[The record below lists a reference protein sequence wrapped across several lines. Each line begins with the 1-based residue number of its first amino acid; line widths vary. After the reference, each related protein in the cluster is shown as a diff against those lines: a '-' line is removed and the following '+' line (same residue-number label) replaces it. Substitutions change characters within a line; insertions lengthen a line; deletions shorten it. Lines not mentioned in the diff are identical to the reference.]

1 MKQLAHACPPD
12 RQSPKERHVILYFQV
27 HQPRRLRKLGFLDI
41 GNEGD
46 YFDDQLNKDIILRV
60 SQNCYQPVN
69 AMLRKLVERFPEIK
83 LCFSLSGVLIDQLE
97 KYSPATL
104 QSFKDLAATGSV
116 EFLSETYYH
125 SLSSLTPNEE
135 FIIQVQAHRQ
145 LMEHHFGI
153 YPEVF
158 RNTELIYSNS
168 IGSKVAQLGFKGILC
183 DGIGRTLEGRSPY
196 QLYKHPNQEHFDI
209 LLRSNRLSDDIAFRF
224 NTEQSRLTVDD
235 FCRWIYEVPDDESIV
250 TLGMDY
256 ETFGEHFKASTGIIT
271 FLEKLIVK
279 LNTDKLARL
288 TSPSALFRTL
298 SPREKLDIHDFV
310 SWADESKDISAWLGN
325 DIQCDAFKTLQ
336 SLEETILRT
345 HNAAMIET
353 WRNLQ
358 TSDHFYYMC
367 TKGHNDGNVHSYFSH
382 YGSPYEAFINYM
394 NTLTDLSL
402 RARTPVHAVQAK
414 REPGLPVGRPA
425 SSEQYLFAAPV

>member
-1 MKQLAHACPPD
+1 M
-12 RQSPKERHVILYFQV
+12 RQSAQANVAPVGPGTPKERHVILYFQV

-41 GNEGD
+41 GHTGD
-46 YFDDQLNKDIILRV
+46 YFDEQLNKEIISRV
-60 SQNCYQPVN
+60 SQNCYLPTN
-69 AMLRKLVERFPEIK
+69 KMLLKVIEKLPNVK
-83 LCFSLSGVLIDQLE
+83 LCFSLSGVLVDQLQ
-97 KYSPATL
+97 KYKPEAL
-104 QSFKDLAATGSV
+104 QSFKDLASTGAV
-116 EFLSETYYH
+116 EFLAETYYH

-145 LMEHHFGI
+145 LMEHHFGT

-168 IGSKVAQLGFKGILC
+168 IGSKVAQLGFKGIVC
-183 DGIGRTLEGRSPY
+183 DGNGRTLNGKNPY
-196 QLYKHPNQEHFDI
+196 QLYKHASQERFDI

-224 NTEQSRLTVDD
+224 GNDNNKFTVDD
-235 FCRWIYEVPDDESIV
+235 YCRWICNIPGEENVI

-256 ETFGEHFKASTGIIT
+256 ETFGEHFLASTGIIS
-271 FLEKLIVK
+271 FLEKLI
-279 LNTDKLARL
+279 TRL
-288 TSPSALFRTL
+288 DSEGHTHLTTPSMVFSSL

-336 SLEETILRT
+336 SLEESILST
-345 HNAAMIET
+345 QNAEMIEA

-367 TKGHNDGNVHSYFSH
+367 TKGSADGNVHAYFSH

-402 RARTPVHAVQAK
+402 RAKMPMKTLKTPNP
-414 REPGLPVGRPA
+414 EL
-425 SSEQYLFAAPV
+425 SLFEARA

>member
-1 MKQLAHACPPD
+1 M
-12 RQSPKERHVILYFQV
+12 
-27 HQPRRLRKLGFLDI
+27 GFLDI
-41 GNEGD
+41 GNAGD
-46 YFDDQLNKDIILRV
+46 YFDEQLNKEIISRV
-60 SQNCYQPVN
+60 SQNCYLPVN
-69 AMLRKLVERFPEIK
+69 EKLRKLVERYPQIK

-97 KYSPATL
+97 KYQPEAL
-104 QSFKDLAATGSV
+104 QSFKDLASTGSV
-116 EFLSETYYH
+116 ELLSETYYH

-135 FIIQVQAHRQ
+135 FIIQVQAHRA
-145 LMEHHFGI
+145 LMERHFGV

-196 QLYKHPNQEHFDI
+196 QLYKHPAQERFDI

-224 NTEQSRLTVDD
+224 DNHPGKFTVED
-235 FCRWIYEVPDDESIV
+235 FCTWIYDVPGDESVV

-256 ETFGEHFKASTGIIT
+256 ETFGEHFRASTGIIT
-271 FLEKLIVK
+271 FLEKLITK
-279 LNTDKLARL
+279 LHTDNVVHF
-288 TSPSALFRTL
+288 TNPSALFKTL
-298 SPREKLDIHDFV
+298 TPKEKLDIHDFV

-336 SLEETILRT
+336 SMEESVMRT
-345 HNAAMIET
+345 HNAALIET

-367 TKGHNDGNVHSYFSH
+367 TKGLNDGNVHSYFSH

-402 RARTPVHAVQAK
+402 RARTPVYTV
-414 REPGLPVGRPA
+414 PVPTPTKEQA
-425 SSEQYLFAAPV
+425 SSEQYLFAEPV

>member
-1 MKQLAHACPPD
+1 M
-12 RQSPKERHVILYFQV
+12 
-27 HQPRRLRKLGFLDI
+27 GFLDI
-41 GNEGD
+41 GNTAD
-46 YFDDQLNKDIILRV
+46 YFDEQLNADIINRV
-60 SQNCYQPVN
+60 SQNCYLPVN
-69 AMLRKLVERFPEIK
+69 AMLRKLVEQHPNIK

-97 KYSPATL
+97 KYQPAAL
-104 QSFKDLAATGSV
+104 QSFKDLVSTGSI
-116 EFLSETYYH
+116 ELLSETYYH

-135 FIIQVQAHRQ
+135 FIIQVNAHRA
-145 LMEHHFGI
+145 LMEQHFNVH
-153 YPEVF
+153 PEVF

-168 IGSKVAQLGFKGILC
+168 IGSKVSQLGFKGILC

-196 QLYKHPNQEHFDI
+196 QLYKHPAQERFDI

-224 NTEQSRLTVDD
+224 GNSQSKFTVNE
-235 FCRWIYEVPDDESIV
+235 FCKWIYDVPGDESVV

-256 ETFGEHFKASTGIIT
+256 ETFGEHFNASSGIIT
-271 FLEKLIVK
+271 FLEKLITRIDEDGVA
-279 LNTDKLARL
+279 TL
-288 TSPSALFRTL
+288 TNPSTLFRSL
-298 SPREKLDIHDFV
+298 QPKEKLDIHDFV

-336 SLEETILRT
+336 SLEESVMRS
-345 HNAAMIET
+345 HNAALIET

-367 TKGHNDGNVHSYFSH
+367 TKGMNDGNVHSYFSH

-402 RARTPVHAVQAK
+402 RARTPVVPVPTA
-414 REPGLPVGRPA
+414 RESANSERHLFVVPA
-425 SSEQYLFAAPV
+425 

>member
-1 MKQLAHACPPD
+1 M
-12 RQSPKERHVILYFQV
+12 
-27 HQPRRLRKLGFLDI
+27 GFLDI
-41 GNEGD
+41 GNTGD
-46 YFDDQLNKDIILRV
+46 YFDEQLNADIINRV
-60 SQNCYQPVN
+60 SQNCYLPVN
-69 AMLRKLVERFPEIK
+69 AMLRKLVEQHPNIK

-97 KYSPATL
+97 KYQPAAL
-104 QSFKDLAATGSV
+104 QSFKDLVSTGSI
-116 EFLSETYYH
+116 ELLSETYYH

-135 FIIQVQAHRQ
+135 FIIQVNAHRA
-145 LMEHHFGI
+145 LMEQHFNVH
-153 YPEVF
+153 PEVF

-168 IGSKVAQLGFKGILC
+168 IGSKVSQLGFKGILC

-196 QLYKHPNQEHFDI
+196 QLYKHPAQERFDI

-224 NTEQSRLTVDD
+224 GNSQSKFTVNE
-235 FCRWIYEVPDDESIV
+235 FCKWIYDVPGDESVV

-256 ETFGEHFKASTGIIT
+256 ETFGEHFNASSGIIT
-271 FLEKLIVK
+271 FLEKLITRIDEDGVA
-279 LNTDKLARL
+279 TL
-288 TSPSALFRTL
+288 TNPSTLFRSL
-298 SPREKLDIHDFV
+298 QPKEKLDIHDFV

-336 SLEETILRT
+336 SLEESVMRS
-345 HNAAMIET
+345 HNAALIET

-367 TKGHNDGNVHSYFSH
+367 TKGMNDGNVHSYFSH

-402 RARTPVHAVQAK
+402 RARTPVVTLPTA
-414 REPGLPVGRPA
+414 RESANSERHLFVVPA
-425 SSEQYLFAAPV
+425 

>member
-1 MKQLAHACPPD
+1 MKQSSAL
-12 RQSPKERHVILYFQV
+12 KERHVILYFQV

-41 GNEGD
+41 GNTGD
-46 YFDDQLNKDIILRV
+46 YFDDQLNKDIISRV
-60 SQNCYQPVN
+60 SKNCYLPVN
-69 AMLRKLVERFPEIK
+69 EKLRKLVTRFPQIK
-83 LCFSLSGVLIDQLE
+83 LCFSLSGVLVDQLE
-97 KYSPATL
+97 KYEPSTL
-104 QSFKDLAATGSV
+104 QSFKDLTSTGAV
-116 EFLSETYYH
+116 ELLSETYYH

-135 FIIQVQAHRQ
+135 FIIQVNEHRS
-145 LMEHHFGI
+145 LMDHHFGVH
-153 YPEVF
+153 PEVF

-196 QLYKHPNQEHFDI
+196 QLYKHPSQERFDI

-224 NTEQSRLTVDD
+224 TNEQNKFTVDD
-235 FCRWIYEVPDDESIV
+235 FCRWIYEVPGDETVV

-256 ETFGEHFKASTGIIT
+256 ETFGEHFSASTGIIT
-271 FLEKLIVK
+271 FLERLI
-279 LNTDKLARL
+279 TKLADDKIAKL
-288 TSPSALFRTL
+288 TSPTDVFRAL

-336 SLEETILRT
+336 SLEESILKT
-345 HNAAMIET
+345 HNTALIDT

-367 TKGHNDGNVHSYFSH
+367 TKGASDGNVHSYFSH

-402 RARTPVHAVQAK
+402 KARTTLNIK
-414 REPGLPVGRPA
+414 PA
-425 SSEQYLFAAPV
+425 SRAPAGFDQSQIAARV

>member
-1 MKQLAHACPPD
+1 M
-12 RQSPKERHVILYFQV
+12 RQSAQANGVPRTPKERHVILYFQV

-41 GNEGD
+41 GHTGD
-46 YFDDQLNKDIILRV
+46 YFDEQLNKEIISRV
-60 SQNCYQPVN
+60 SQNCYLPTN
-69 AMLRKLVERFPEIK
+69 KMLRKLTEKLPNVK

-97 KYSPATL
+97 KYQPEAL
-104 QSFKDLAATGSV
+104 QSFKDLASTGAV

-135 FIIQVQAHRQ
+135 FIIQVQAHRT
-145 LMEHHFGI
+145 LMEHHFGM

-168 IGSKVAQLGFKGILC
+168 IGSKVAQLGFKGIVC
-183 DGIGRTLEGRSPY
+183 DGNGRTLNGKNPY
-196 QLYKHPNQEHFDI
+196 QIYKHASHERFNI

-224 NTEQSRLTVDD
+224 GNDANKFTVDD
-235 FCRWIYEVPDDESIV
+235 YCRWITNIPGDENVI

-256 ETFGEHFKASTGIIT
+256 ETFGEHFRASTGIIT
-271 FLEKLIVK
+271 FLEKLITK
-279 LNTDKLARL
+279 LETDGHTTL
-288 TSPSALFRTL
+288 TTPSELLRTL
-298 SPREKLDIHDFV
+298 SPKEKLDIHDFV

-336 SLEETILRT
+336 SLEESILST
-345 HNAAMIET
+345 QNAEMIET

-367 TKGHNDGNVHSYFSH
+367 TKGSADANVHAYFSH

-402 RARTPVHAVQAK
+402 RARTPIGPVKVSREAK
-414 REPGLPVGRPA
+414 SATPE
-425 SSEQYLFAAPV
+425 SYLFAAPV

>member
-1 MKQLAHACPPD
+1 MKQST
-12 RQSPKERHVILYFQV
+12 QSPKERHVILYFQV
-27 HQPRRLRKLGFLDI
+27 HQPRRLRKLGFLDVGQT
-41 GNEGD
+41 GN
-46 YFDDQLNKDIILRV
+46 YFDDHLNQEIISRV
-60 SQNCYQPVN
+60 SDNCYIPVN
-69 AMLRKLVERFPEIK
+69 ERLRKLIDRYPGIS

-97 KYSPATL
+97 KYKPEAL
-104 QSFKDLAATGSV
+104 ESFKQLSETGGI

-135 FIIQVQAHRQ
+135 FIIQVNAHRQ
-145 LMEHHFGI
+145 LMEHHFGV

-196 QLYKHPNQEHFDI
+196 QLFKHPSQERFDI
-209 LLRSNRLSDDIAFRF
+209 LLRSNGLSDDIAFRF
-224 NTEQSRLTVDD
+224 EQDRKFSVED
-235 FCRWIYEVPDDESIV
+235 FTQWIYDIPGDNSIV

-256 ETFGEHFKASTGIIT
+256 ETFGEHHKVSTGIIS
-271 FLEKLIVK
+271 FLEKLIEKLHTDGKVK
-279 LNTDKLARL
+279 LT
-288 TSPSALFRTL
+288 TPSPVFKAHVVK
-298 SPREKLDIHDFV
+298 EKLDIHDFV

-336 SLEETILRT
+336 SMEESIMKT
-345 HNAAMIET
+345 HNLEMIET

-358 TSDHFYYMC
+358 TSDHFYYMS
-367 TKGHNDGNVHSYFSH
+367 TKVKEDGNVHSYFSH

-394 NTLTDLSL
+394 NTLTDLAV
-402 RARTPVHAVQAK
+402 RARNRAPV
-414 REPGLPVGRPA
+414 PPA
-425 SSEQYLFAAPV
+425 PKDVVNASFEQYLFAAPV